1 VKFRRKN
8 ADEPATETVSGQD
21 AAPDAAGADPS
32 APATPPAPRTD
43 GPHDIADVEDDGIQR
58 VDLGSVL
65 VPPVEGRELRMQVDD
80 KSGAVQAVLLAGQD
94 GALEFQAFAAPRGGD
109 LWSEVRPQIAA
120 DISRR
125 GGTVTEREGR
135 FGTELVCQVPVQLPE
150 GKTGTQ
156 PSRIIGVN
164 GPRWMLRASLLGR
177 PALDPDN
184 AGDWDDALAQI
195 VVRRGDEARPVGE
208 PLGLELPD
216 TARRVG

>member
-8 ADEPATETVSGQD
+8 ASEPAPEPTPEATADET
-21 AAPDAAGADPS
+21 PS
-32 APATPPAPRTD
+32 APRTD
-43 GPHDIADVEDDGIQR
+43 GPHDIAEVDGDGIER

-65 VPPVEGRELRMQVDD
+65 VPPVEGRELRMQVEE
-80 KSGAVQAVLLAGQD
+80 KSGTVQAVLLTGSD

-120 DISRR
+120 DITRR
-125 GGTVTEREGR
+125 GGTATEREGR
-135 FGTELVCQVPVQLPE
+135 FGTELVCAVPVQLPE

-184 AGDWDDALAQI
+184 AGEWEDALGQI

-208 PLGLELPD
+208 PLGLQLPD
-216 TARRVG
+216 SARRVG

>member
-1 VKFRRKN
+1 MKFRRKN
-8 ADEPATETVSGQD
+8 ASDTPAD
-21 AAPDAAGADPS
+21 
-32 APATPPAPRTD
+32 ATPEAAATSAEASAARAPSAPRTD
-43 GPHDIADVEDDGIQR
+43 GPHDVADVADDGIER

-65 VPPVEGRELRMQVDD
+65 VPPMEGRELRMQVEE
-80 KSGAVQAVLLAGQD
+80 KSGRVQAVLLTGGD

-125 GGTVTEREGR
+125 GGTATEREGR
-135 FGTELVCQVPVQLPE
+135 FGTELVCAVPVQLPE

-184 AGDWDDALAQI
+184 AGEWEDALAQI

-208 PLGLELPD
+208 PLGLELPES
-216 TARRVG
+216 ARRVG

>member
-1 VKFRRKN
+1 VRFRRKT
-8 ADEPATETVSGQD
+8 ASEATEAPPEEGAAAETPAD
-21 AAPDAAGADPS
+21 APVD
-32 APATPPAPRTD
+32 PPAPRTD
-43 GPHDIADVEDDGIQR
+43 GPHDIADVADDGVER
-58 VDLGSVL
+58 VDLGSIL
-65 VPPVEGRELRMQVDD
+65 VPPVEGRELRMQVEE

-120 DISRR
+120 DIARR
-125 GGTVTEREGR
+125 GGTATEREGR
-135 FGTELVCQVPVQLPE
+135 FGTELVCQVPVTLPE
-150 GKTGTQ
+150 GRSGTQ

-208 PLGLELPD
+208 PLGLQLPD
-216 TARRVG
+216 SARRVG